1 MLFLQ
6 QIMLRDNGFPR
17 KSGNSSF
24 FTEFVQQEVTCMTGD
39 VILKGIE
46 EAIVRGDKERS
57 SQLVGETL
65 GKIDPLH
72 VIQGGMMPAMEKV
85 GDQFSCGEIF
95 LPEML
100 MSTEA
105 WNEAMKLLKPKMLE
119 AGESIGKIGTVVIG
133 TVQTDVHEI
142 GKNIAATLLSTA
154 GFEVHDL
161 GVNISASKFI
171 GKAEEVDADI
181 IAASAI
187 MTTTMTYQQDILEHL
202 MAGGLRDKY
211 IVLVG
216 GGVVNQK
223 WADEIGADGY
233 GETAV
238 DGVRVAKEL
247 LSRRT
252 GE

>member
-1 MLFLQ
+1 
-6 QIMLRDNGFPR
+6 
-17 KSGNSSF
+17 
-24 FTEFVQQEVTCMTGD
+24 MTGD
-39 VILKGIE
+39 DTLKGIE
-46 EAIVRGDKERS
+46 EAIVRGDKERTA
-57 SQLVGETL
+57 QLVEGAL
-65 GKIDPLH
+65 GKIDPLTI
-72 VIQGGMMPAMEKV
+72 IQGGMMPAMEKV
-85 GDQFSCGEIF
+85 GDRFSSGEIF

-100 MSTEA
+100 MAAEA
-105 WNEAMKLLKPKMLE
+105 WNEAMKLLKPKVLA
-119 AGESIGKIGTVVIG
+119 AGESVGKIGTVVIG

-142 GKNIAATLLSTA
+142 GKNIVATLLSTA

-171 GKAEEVDADI
+171 AKAEEVDANI

-187 MTTTMTYQQDILEHL
+187 MTTTMTYQRDILEHL
-202 MAGGLRDKY
+202 MASGLRDKY

-216 GGVVNQK
+216 GGVVNQR

-247 LSRRT
+247 LSRRK
-252 GE
+252 GG

>member
-1 MLFLQ
+1 
-6 QIMLRDNGFPR
+6 
-17 KSGNSSF
+17 
-24 FTEFVQQEVTCMTGD
+24 MTGD
-39 VILKGIE
+39 GTLKGIE
-46 EAIVRGDKERS
+46 EAIIGGDKERS
-57 SQLVGETL
+57 AQLVEEAL
-65 GKIDPLH
+65 AAMDPLTI
-72 VIQGGMMPAMEKV
+72 IQGGMMPAMEKV
-85 GDQFSCGEIF
+85 GNRFSCGEIF

-100 MSTEA
+100 MASEA
-105 WNEAMKLLKPKMLE
+105 WKETMKLLKPKMLA
-119 AGESIGKIGTVVIG
+119 AGESVGKIGTVVIG

-142 GKNIAATLLSTA
+142 GKNIVATLLSTA

-161 GVNISASKFI
+161 GVDISASKFI
-171 GKAEEVDADI
+171 QKAEEVGADI

-187 MTTTMTYQQDILEHL
+187 MTTTMTYQRDILEHL
-202 MAGGLRDKY
+202 MASGLRDKY

-252 GE
+252 GGG

>member
-1 MLFLQ
+1 
-6 QIMLRDNGFPR
+6 
-17 KSGNSSF
+17 
-24 FTEFVQQEVTCMTGD
+24 MTGD
-39 VILKGIE
+39 DTLKEIE
-46 EAIVRGDKERS
+46 EAIVRGNKERS
-57 SQLVGETL
+57 AQLVEESL
-65 GKIDPLH
+65 SRVNPLSI
-72 VIQGGMMPAMEKV
+72 IQGGMMPAMEKI
-85 GDQFSCGEIF
+85 GDRFSCGEIY

-100 MSTEA
+100 MAVEA
-105 WNEAMKLLKPKMLE
+105 WDEAMKLLKPKMLE

-142 GKNIAATLLSTA
+142 GKNIVATLLSTA

-161 GVNISASKFI
+161 GGDISASKFI

-187 MTTTMTYQQDILEHL
+187 MTTTMTYQRDILEHL
-202 MAGGLRDKY
+202 MASGLKDKY

-238 DGVRVAKEL
+238 EGVRVAKEL
-247 LSRRT
+247 LSRK
-252 GE
+252 GGG

>member
-1 MLFLQ
+1 
-6 QIMLRDNGFPR
+6 
-17 KSGNSSF
+17 
-24 FTEFVQQEVTCMTGD
+24 MTGD
-39 VILKGIE
+39 DILKGIE
-46 EAIVRGDKERS
+46 EAIIRGDKERS
-57 SQLVGETL
+57 AQLVEEAL
-65 GKIDPLH
+65 AAMDPLTI
-72 VIQGGMMPAMEKV
+72 IQGGMMPAMEKV
-85 GDQFSCGEIF
+85 GDRFSCGEIF

-100 MSTEA
+100 MATEA
-105 WNEAMKLLKPKMLE
+105 WKETMKLLKPKML
-119 AGESIGKIGTVVIG
+119 AVGESVGKKGTIVIG

-142 GKNIAATLLSTA
+142 GKNIVATLLSTA

-161 GVNISASKFI
+161 GVDISASKFI
-171 GKAEEVDADI
+171 QKAEEVGADI

-187 MTTTMTYQQDILEHL
+187 MTTTMTYQRDILEHL
-202 MAGGLRDKY
+202 MASGLRDKY

-252 GE
+252 GGG

>member
-1 MLFLQ
+1 
-6 QIMLRDNGFPR
+6 
-17 KSGNSSF
+17 
-24 FTEFVQQEVTCMTGD
+24 MTGD
-39 VILKGIE
+39 DTLKEIE
-46 EAIVRGDKERS
+46 EAIVRGNKERS
-57 SQLVGETL
+57 DKLVEVS
-65 GKIDPLH
+65 ICWVDPLS
-72 VIQGGMMPAMEKV
+72 IILGGMMPAMEKI
-85 GDQFSCGEIF
+85 GDRFSCGEIY

-100 MSTEA
+100 MAAEA
-105 WNEAMKLLKPKMLE
+105 WDEVMKLLKPKMLE

-142 GKNIAATLLSTA
+142 GKNIVATLLRTA

-161 GVNISASKFI
+161 GVDISASKFI

-187 MTTTMTYQQDILEHL
+187 MTTTMTYQRDILEHL
-202 MAGGLRDKY
+202 MASGLRDKY

-238 DGVRVAKEL
+238 EGVRVAKEL
-247 LSRRT
+247 LSRK
-252 GE
+252 GGG

>member
-1 MLFLQ
+1 
-6 QIMLRDNGFPR
+6 
-17 KSGNSSF
+17 
-24 FTEFVQQEVTCMTGD
+24 MTGD
-39 VILKGIE
+39 DTLKGIE
-46 EAIVRGDKERS
+46 EAIIRGDRERTI
-57 SQLVGETL
+57 QLVEGTL
-65 GKIDPLH
+65 GKIDPLT
-72 VIQGGMMPAMEKV
+72 IIRGGMMPAMEKV
-85 GDQFSCGEIF
+85 GDRFSSGEIY

-100 MSTEA
+100 MAAEA
-105 WNEAMKLLKPKMLE
+105 WSEAMNLLKPKMLA
-119 AGESIGKIGTVVIG
+119 AGESVGKIGTVVIG

-142 GKNIAATLLSTA
+142 GKNILATLLSTA

-161 GVNISASKFI
+161 GVDISASKFI
-171 GKAEEVDADI
+171 GKAEEVDANI

-187 MTTTMTYQQDILEHL
+187 MTTTMTYQRDILEHL
-202 MAGGLRDKY
+202 MANGLRDKY

-247 LSRRT
+247 LSRRR
-252 GE
+252 GG

>member
-1 MLFLQ
+1 
-6 QIMLRDNGFPR
+6 
-17 KSGNSSF
+17 
-24 FTEFVQQEVTCMTGD
+24 MTGD
-39 VILKGIE
+39 DTLKEIE
-46 EAIVRGDKERS
+46 EAIVRGNKERS
-57 SQLVGETL
+57 AQLVEESL
-65 GKIDPLH
+65 RRVDPLSI
-72 VIQGGMMPAMEKV
+72 IQGGMMPAMEKI
-85 GDQFSCGEIF
+85 GDRFSCGEIY

-100 MSTEA
+100 MAAEA
-105 WNEAMKLLKPKMLE
+105 WDEAMKLLKPKMLE

-142 GKNIAATLLSTA
+142 GKSIVATLLGTA

-161 GVNISASKFI
+161 GVDISASTFI

-187 MTTTMTYQQDILEHL
+187 MTTTMTYQRDILEHL
-202 MAGGLRDKY
+202 TASGLRDKY

-216 GGVVNQK
+216 GGVVNHK

-238 DGVRVAKEL
+238 EGVRVAKEL
-247 LSRRT
+247 LSRR
-252 GE
+252 GGG